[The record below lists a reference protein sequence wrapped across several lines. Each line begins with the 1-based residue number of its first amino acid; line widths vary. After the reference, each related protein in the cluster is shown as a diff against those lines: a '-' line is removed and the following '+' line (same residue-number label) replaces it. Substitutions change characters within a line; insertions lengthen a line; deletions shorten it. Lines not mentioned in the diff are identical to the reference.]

1 MTGRKTV
8 TTTHGRY
15 TVDGSMSE
23 KTIKMMMA
31 PYERLIS
38 IHDAETG
45 EEITG
50 RENAEEESGDALL
63 LIADYEHVE
72 PRGEE
77 SPVATVRVAELRGTV
92 PVDDRLY
99 ETSVVVGDRPALR
112 SVAESAVYYA
122 GQRGIRRVVVANR
135 DVWEVFESG
144 EIDTT
149 GLEVVRRSQPP
160 PPAER
165 GDNILIAD
173 FDRHHTLGDEFVAAV
188 RIVERRGYMP
198 TDGGYRETVVVQ
210 GDREKLRQAVRRG
223 LDYARQHGLRV
234 CVNNRHV
241 REDIKAGILD
251 AGGLEVTYGGGAV
264 R

>member
-15 TVDGSMSE
+15 TVDGRASE
-23 KTIKMMMA
+23 KTIKLMA
-31 PYERLIS
+31 MPYEQTLT

-45 EEITG
+45 RLIGDEEAVETPQRGDTILIT
-50 RENAEEESGDALL
+50 
-63 LIADYEHVE
+63 DYERIM
-72 PRGEE
+72 PRGEGHIA
-77 SPVATVRVAELRGTV
+77 VVRLAELRGTT
-92 PVDDRLY
+92 PVDDCLY
-99 ETSVVVGDRPALR
+99 ETSVVIGDRPALR
-112 SVAESAVYYA
+112 MVAESAIYYA
-122 GQRGIRRVVVANR
+122 RDRGMRRVVVANG
-135 DVWEVFESG
+135 DVWEVIEAG
-144 EIDTT
+144 GIDTT
-149 GLEVVRRSQPP
+149 GVEVVRDQA
-160 PPAER
+160 PPAA
-165 GDNILIAD
+165 GDNLLVTD